1 MDIQNTDGIAEELLQ
16 ESALFKGLELIVLK
30 ELVSVMKLESY
41 PAGKLLFN
49 KDDAGDEMYIILN
62 GKVRIFIKNNEGR
75 EFTIREFRE
84 GQIFGEFTLLDQTTR
99 STSADVSEDADLLIL
114 DRNTFLEF
122 MKTHA
127 AIGLRMMRGL
137 AGRIRYTTD
146 YLQAVIESTKLLSE
160 GNYKEALTSITDSP
174 DPDIH
179 NLHAAFVEMIQRV
192 EERQVELQSKIEA
205 KKASTNDN

>member
-1 MDIQNTDGIAEELLQ
+1 MDIKNIDGIAEELLK
-16 ESALFKGLELIVLK
+16 ESALFQGLDLMVLK
-30 ELVSVMKLESY
+30 ELVSVMKLENYS
-41 PAGKLLFN
+41 AGKLLFN
-49 KDDAGDEMYIILN
+49 KDDAGEEMYIILN
-62 GKVRIFIKNNEGR
+62 GKVRIFIKNNDGR
-75 EFTIREFRE
+75 EFTIREFTE

-99 STSADVSEDADLLIL
+99 STSADVTEDAALLIL

-174 DPDIH
+174 DPNIH

-192 EERQVELQSKIEA
+192 EERQIELQSKINSKNNLA
-205 KKASTNDN
+205 NKN